1 MAGLWSRTQQ
11 IQCLAWILVLSFL
24 VHHCLASSL
33 QQQPPVAPA
42 SAIQWET
49 SATEGGQPNA
59 QPLPSLRNIL
69 RRSVPSGGTK
79 DSTAAEVA
87 STVEVQLSHNL
98 TNSNALSQDPPLT
111 ATTNTQEIYD
121 IPNTAES
128 LRTESESSGS
138 RETIPAE
145 VIDSAFLKVKP
156 IKVEPEKERPKSTPK
171 TERTKANLATED
183 LIDNVDCPECVK
195 QQRKLSKLDPD
206 ALRHLRIETIKMQI
220 LSKLKFERPPNVT
233 RNEMNIPAP
242 LSEGQ
247 FGGGEEELITTDKEI
262 GGKNRYY
269 AKTTQVIIT
278 AKNGKC
284 KAEQNFHSSNRC
296 FEISLPISWTLYSRS
311 AVTSLNI

>member
-49 SATEGGQPNA
+49 SDTEGNQPNA
-59 QPLPSLRNIL
+59 QTLPSLRNIL
-69 RRSVPSGGTK
+69 KRSVASGGTK

-87 STVEVQLSHNL
+87 SPFEVQIAHNL
-98 TNSNALSQDPPLT
+98 TNSNALSQKPPLAAT
-111 ATTNTQEIYD
+111 AHTQEIYD
-121 IPNTAES
+121 IQNTAES
-128 LRTESESSGS
+128 LRTETESSGA

-145 VIDSAFLKVKP
+145 VIDNTFLKVKP
-156 IKVEPEKERPKSTPK
+156 IKVEPEKERPNSTPK
-171 TERTKANLATED
+171 TERIKPHLATED
-183 LIDNVDCPECVK
+183 PIDNVDCPECVK
-195 QQRKLSKLDPD
+195 RQRKLSKIDSE

-247 FGGGEEELITTDKEI
+247 FGGTEEELINFSADKEI

-278 AKNGKC
+278 AKDGKC
-284 KAEQNFHSSNRC
+284 KAEQHFH
-296 FEISLPISWTLYSRS
+296 
-311 AVTSLNI
+311 